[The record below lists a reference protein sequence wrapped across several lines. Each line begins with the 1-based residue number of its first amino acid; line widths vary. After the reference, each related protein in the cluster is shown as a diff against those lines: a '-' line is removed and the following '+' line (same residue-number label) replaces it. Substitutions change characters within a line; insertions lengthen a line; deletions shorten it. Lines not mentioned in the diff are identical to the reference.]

1 MRNLFSQ
8 QPLIFQIDFSQSTK
22 AQHEVDKANFAAA
35 KAEARANREEAKM
48 SHAARAEKMQRERD
62 EQIAE
67 ANKRREAAEERISAA
82 KGE

>member
-1 MRNLFSQ
+1 MLEFLKKALRDMKKSA
-8 QPLIFQIDFSQSTK
+8 K

-35 KAEARANREEAKM
+35 KALARANWEEAKM
-48 SHAARAEKMQRERD
+48 SPAARAEKMQRERD